1 MEMDFAELKKKIRD
15 YTDKDLARI
24 LLVEK
29 DNYVEKVINLVR
41 QECESRGIDPKLLK
55 DSFDENVNRNLT
67 QEQPKIRED
76 SIYRLINSKY
86 AKLVAFVFTLWLTFW
101 SFILWSV
108 SFDGLLQE
116 TGWVLMS
123 TIVNLAFYTLSAVLS
138 ASIFSIMIFYS
149 NKSLSKFKI
158 VIIKKVFGISIY
170 VVLALMILDLV
181 IGLIA
186 KV

>member
-1 MEMDFAELKKKIRD
+1 M
-15 YTDKDLARI
+15 
-24 LLVEK
+24 
-29 DNYVEKVINLVR
+29 
-41 QECESRGIDPKLLK
+41 
-55 DSFDENVNRNLT
+55 
-67 QEQPKIRED
+67 
-76 SIYRLINSKY
+76 
-86 AKLVAFVFTLWLTFW
+86 TFW
-101 SFILWSV
+101 SLILWSV
-108 SFDGLLQE
+108 SFDDLLQE
-116 TGWVLMS
+116 TGWLLVS
-123 TIVNLAFYTLSAVLS
+123 NVVNLAFYTLSAVLS